1 MRVVASHRGWRSPTA
16 YRHSQAAVLVAAMV
30 MSLLAIPAQPAAAQT
45 DDNLSVIKDNESPS
59 NAEIAAR
66 LSEETA
72 FTDVDRVLISRDDNF
87 ADALAG
93 GLMQS
98 NSPLLLVPS
107 SGPVS
112 TRVIEEIERLGAD
125 SATILGGV
133 AAVGEAVDSQL
144 TGAGLTVERRQG
156 GSRIETAIDI
166 ASNEAADAETAI
178 LARAFAADPDNP
190 TQAFADTLGAG
201 AMAASNG
208 WPILLSQT
216 DELSAATQEYLAQ
229 SAITEVQIVGGEAA
243 LSSAV
248 ESQIRALDIETVRIA
263 GETRGETALEI
274 AKAQGADTA
283 ADVDHVVLVDGT
295 SEDGWAGGFAAAGR
309 AALLDA
315 PILLA
320 DGVRL
325 LPETRE
331 FLEPVAGRNA
341 DGSFFQTTELSVT
354 CVVHPLACTE
364 GRRALGLSDYP
375 LLSMNPLRGQ
385 VVAPGQQITAT
396 LSPESEGA
404 DAEILFDGTC
414 IEESTELVRA
424 DSSGQATLNLSTDLP
439 VPACTLNVTY
449 EGEEGAVLRTSTAY
463 ITEGQPFRTADQA
476 LLSSGLVVYGDVV
489 PATPVYINDTITC
502 TPPGGAP
509 TTRDS
514 FAMTAQFQQDGV
526 AGLDVLTNGS
536 DQVITTRDAVCDA
549 SIQLPSGVSSVVY
562 WGVYSQTDSG
572 LRIPLELGTGT
583 TATFDLAQL
592 EEGIGADLSDLS
604 IQWAVRVE
612 DARPIAPPPS
622 NDGLPG
628 VVSNRDGL
636 PLLCDGEAY
645 AGGLHQV
652 GAGAQCSVPE
662 VTNEV
667 NYLLVQ
673 PNEDVISA
681 PSLAFSAL
689 ADPRPSVIALQVLA
703 QPRPENA
710 WSRTRSANWR
720 PRSRWVPR
728 TAEPSQSP
736 AQPATTRWSLDQ
748 ELDVRIRAN
757 NPFGPQ
763 SEGLDP
769 IVTVYDA
776 QGTELAMNDDE
787 VEGDLRGSRIDDTLA
802 AGEYCIGVSGFE
814 DTAGD
819 YLVSVDPAPA
829 FVRSFTPTDDEAFGF
844 YSYTGEE
851 GDEIVFEAR
860 QATSIDGSDP
870 FMLIFNDAETSEE
883 LETLTDDN
891 DGGGAPNARIEFV
904 MPYTG
909 SITIGV
915 GSLTDEGEI
924 IYEATSPVEDARFAA
939 ASPTGAPTTAGDAM
953 ADDLDGYAGRFR

>member
-16 YRHSQAAVLVAAMV
+16 YRHSQAALLVAAMV

-112 TRVIEEIERLGAD
+112 TRVIDEIERLGAD

-216 DELSAATQEYLAQ
+216 EELSAATQEYLAQ

-243 LSSAV
+243 LSSVV

-414 IEESTELVRA
+414 IEDSTELVRA
-424 DSSGQATLNLSTDLP
+424 DSSGQATLNLATDLP

-463 ITEGQPFRTADQA
+463 VTEGQPFRTADQA

-536 DQVITTRDAVCDA
+536 NQVITTRDAVCDA

-583 TATFDLAQL
+583 TATFDLTQL
-592 EEGIGADLSDLS
+592 DEGIGADLSDLS

-645 AGGLHQV
+645 AGGLHTV

-681 PSLAFSAL
+681 PSLTFSAL
-689 ADPRPSVIALQVLA
+689 ADPRPSLIALQILVE
-703 QPRPENA
+703 PRPEA
-710 WSRTRSANWR
+710 PGQGDLCELST
-720 PRSRWVPR
+720 PLTVG
-728 TAEPSQSP
+728 
-736 AQPATTRWSLDQ
+736 AQDGGTVAVAGATSYHTLDLDQ

-776 QGTELAMNDDE
+776 AGTELVMNDDE
-787 VEGDLRGSRIDDTLA
+787 VEGDLRGSRIDGTLS

-819 YLVSVDPAPA
+819 YLVSVDPAPS
-829 FVRSFTPTDDEAFGF
+829 FVRSFTPTEEEPFAF
-844 YSYTGEE
+844 YSYTGQE

-870 FMLIFNDAETSEE
+870 FMLVFNDAETPEE

-891 DGGGAPNARIEFV
+891 DGGGAPNSRIEFV

-909 SITIGV
+909 SVTIGV
-915 GSLTDEGEI
+915 GSVTDEGEI

-939 ASPTGAPTTAGDAM
+939 AGSTDLPTTAVDAM